1 MHFLMVISMSTRRA
15 REHKED
21 NDVEQAF
28 RNNEL
33 VTLIDG
39 FRLYQIVE
47 LNKLNKTVLLDE
59 MYNDEGYY
67 YSKHFPKILTGWEN
81 VYTTGKHVIE
91 NEGQHES

>member
-1 MHFLMVISMSTRRA
+1 MAS
-15 REHKED
+15 
-21 NDVEQAF
+21 DVEQAF

-59 MYNDEGYY
+59 MYNDEGRY

-91 NEGQHES
+91 SEERHEG

>member
-1 MHFLMVISMSTRRA
+1 MI
-15 REHKED
+15 
-21 NDVEQAF
+21 NDVERAF

-59 MYNDEGYY
+59 MYNNDEGHY

-81 VYTTGKHVIE
+81 VY
-91 NEGQHES
+91 NGQACYRK

>member
-1 MHFLMVISMSTRRA
+1 MINEVERA
-15 REHKED
+15 FH
-21 NDVEQAF
+21 
-28 RNNEL
+28 NNEL

-59 MYNDEGYY
+59 MYNDEGKY
-67 YSKHFPKILTGWEN
+67 YSKHFPKILTGWES

-91 NEGQHES
+91 SEERNEGNGDL

>member
-1 MHFLMVISMSTRRA
+1 MTTRQANER
-15 REHKED
+15 K
-21 NDVEQAF
+21 NDVERAF

-47 LNKLNKTVLLDE
+47 LNKLNRTVLLDE
-59 MYNDEGYY
+59 MYNDEGKY
-67 YSKHFPKILTGWEN
+67 YSKHFPKILTGRES

-91 NEGQHES
+91 SEGHYEG

>member
-1 MHFLMVISMSTRRA
+1 MSETSLISRLMIWS
-15 REHKED
+15 
-21 NDVEQAF
+21 NNVEQAF

-47 LNKLNKTVLLDE
+47 LNKLNETVLLDE
-59 MYNDEGYY
+59 MYNDEGHY
-67 YSKHFPKILTGWEN
+67 YSKHFPKILTGWES

-91 NEGQHES
+91 SEERYEG

>member
-1 MHFLMVISMSTRRA
+1 MA
-15 REHKED
+15 
-21 NDVEQAF
+21 NVEQAF
-28 RNNEL
+28 YNNEL

-59 MYNDEGYY
+59 MYNDEGRY
-67 YSKHFPKILTGWEN
+67 YSKHFPKILTGWES

-91 NEGQHES
+91 SEERHEG

>member
-1 MHFLMVISMSTRRA
+1 MVS
-15 REHKED
+15 
-21 NDVEQAF
+21 DVEQAF

-59 MYNDEGYY
+59 MYNDEGHY
-67 YSKHFPKILTGWEN
+67 YSKHFPKVLTGWES
-81 VYTTGKHVIE
+81 VYMTGKHVIE
-91 NEGQHES
+91 SEERHEGNGDL

>member
-1 MHFLMVISMSTRRA
+1 MI
-15 REHKED
+15 
-21 NDVEQAF
+21 NDVERAF

-33 VTLIDG
+33 VKLVTLIDS

-59 MYNDEGYY
+59 MYNDEGKY
-67 YSKHFPKILTGWEN
+67 YSKHFPKILTGWES

-91 NEGQHES
+91 SEERHEG

>member
-1 MHFLMVISMSTRRA
+1 MI
-15 REHKED
+15 
-21 NDVEQAF
+21 NNVERAF

-59 MYNDEGYY
+59 MYNDEGCY
-67 YSKHFPKILTGWEN
+67 YSKHFPKILTGWES

-91 NEGQHES
+91 SEERYEG

>member
-1 MHFLMVISMSTRRA
+1 MA
-15 REHKED
+15 
-21 NDVEQAF
+21 NVERAF

-59 MYNDEGYY
+59 MYNDEGRY
-67 YSKHFPKILTGWEN
+67 YSKHFPKILTGWES

-91 NEGQHES
+91 SEERYEG

>member
-1 MHFLMVISMSTRRA
+1 MAS
-15 REHKED
+15 
-21 NDVEQAF
+21 DVEQAF

-47 LNKLNKTVLLDE
+47 LNKLNRTVLLDE
-59 MYNDEGYY
+59 MYNDEGRY
-67 YSKHFPKILTGWEN
+67 YSKHFPKVLTGWES

-91 NEGQHES
+91 SEERHEGNGDL

>member
-1 MHFLMVISMSTRRA
+1 MA
-15 REHKED
+15 
-21 NDVEQAF
+21 NVEQAF

-59 MYNDEGYY
+59 MYNDEGRY
-67 YSKHFPKILTGWEN
+67 YSKHFPKILTGWES

-91 NEGQHES
+91 SEERYEG

>member
-1 MHFLMVISMSTRRA
+1 MI
-15 REHKED
+15 

-59 MYNDEGYY
+59 MYNDEG
-67 YSKHFPKILTGWEN
+67 K
-81 VYTTGKHVIE
+81 
-91 NEGQHES
+91 

>member
-1 MHFLMVISMSTRRA
+1 MAS
-15 REHKED
+15 
-21 NDVEQAF
+21 DVEQAF

-59 MYNDEGYY
+59 MYNDEGHY
-67 YSKHFPKILTGWEN
+67 YSKHFPKILTGWES

-91 NEGQHES
+91 NEERHEGNGDL

>member
-1 MHFLMVISMSTRRA
+1 MI
-15 REHKED
+15 
-21 NDVEQAF
+21 NDVERAF

-33 VTLIDG
+33 VKLVTLIDS

-59 MYNDEGYY
+59 MYNDEGRY
-67 YSKHFPKILTGWEN
+67 YSKHFPKILTGWES

-91 NEGQHES
+91 SEERHEG